1 VPQLLHVLS
10 SGNLTPR
17 EHLQMQQATVKQFAE
32 ILDFVLKFDDLK
44 MNNPAIQN
52 DFSYYRRTLNRRRME
67 DTDQMLSDDPTQQG
81 QCLEPKISRPVL
93 SNELA
98 NRMSLFYAQATPM
111 LKVLSDTTSKF
122 VHENSALP
130 VEHTTETL
138 STMSQV
144 CQRMIENP

>member
-1 VPQLLHVLS
+1 MVLS

-17 EHLQMQQATVKQFAE
+17 EHLQTQQATVKQFAE

-67 DTDQMLSDDPTQQG
+67 DPEQVMTDPDSTASSG
-81 QCLEPKISRPVL
+81 QCLEPPKATRPVL

-122 VHENSALP
+122 VQENSALP